1 MHFELRKATV
11 GTRFLLSLRPAGYV
25 TLLSCPT
32 QDFFQLSQEEMALR
46 QSRVREGRPRPWSP
60 GAQLCL

>member
-46 QSRVREGRPRPWSP
+46 QSRVREGKAASVES